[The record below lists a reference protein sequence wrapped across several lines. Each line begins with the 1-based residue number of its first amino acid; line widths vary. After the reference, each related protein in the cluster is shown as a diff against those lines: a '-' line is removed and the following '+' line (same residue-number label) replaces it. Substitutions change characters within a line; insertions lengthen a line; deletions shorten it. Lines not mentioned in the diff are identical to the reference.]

1 MPAQLPNLPNQQLQ
15 LSDQQLQLQLLQKL
29 QQQQQSFL
37 SQPGVTLAQ
46 LPLIQ
51 EQQKLIMDIQQQLSN
66 SHSLPQQQ
74 MMPQQS
80 TKIPSQAALL
90 PAPVQADT
98 QQKLPQKQALPADAL
113 EATVPP
119 TTSLKFSS
127 ANGSPLR
134 MPGATHSV
142 VTEEIP
148 SCSTSPS
155 TANGNHLLQP
165 VPGRDQYCSMINT
178 EKAPQSTAPMSVPS
192 SLDVGTGTPRMT
204 KEFPKL
210 NSNVKQSMM
219 ASKLPNA
226 EASPQNFVNNA
237 PPTDYLETAS
247 SATSVWLSQTDGLLQ
262 QNFPMSNFSPQQLFK
277 DAPPDT
283 EIHAEVPTN
292 NALFGIGND
301 GHVGFPLGTDDFLT
315 NGIDAVKYQNHIST
329 DIDNNY
335 RIPKDTQQEISSS
348 MVSQSFGASDM
359 AFNSIDSGINDG
371 AFLNRTS
378 WPPAAPLKRMRT
390 FTKVSAFL
398 FLLPE
403 AWMLL
408 LVYYLLRFSMVS
420 L

>member
-1 MPAQLPNLPNQQLQ
+1 
-15 LSDQQLQLQLLQKL
+15 
-29 QQQQQSFL
+29 
-37 SQPGVTLAQ
+37 
-46 LPLIQ
+46 
-51 EQQKLIMDIQQQLSN
+51 
-66 SHSLPQQQ
+66 
-74 MMPQQS
+74 
-80 TKIPSQAALL
+80 
-90 PAPVQADT
+90 
-98 QQKLPQKQALPADAL
+98 
-113 EATVPP
+113 
-119 TTSLKFSS
+119 
-127 ANGSPLR
+127 
-134 MPGATHSV
+134 
-142 VTEEIP
+142 
-148 SCSTSPS
+148 
-155 TANGNHLLQP
+155 
-165 VPGRDQYCSMINT
+165 
-178 EKAPQSTAPMSVPS
+178 
-192 SLDVGTGTPRMT
+192 
-204 KEFPKL
+204 
-210 NSNVKQSMM
+210 
-219 ASKLPNA
+219 
-226 EASPQNFVNNA
+226 
-237 PPTDYLETAS
+237 
-247 SATSVWLSQTDGLLQ
+247 
-262 QNFPMSNFSPQQLFK
+262 MSNFSPQQLFK

-390 FTKVSAFL
+390 FTKVSAFF

-403 AWMLL
+403 AWVLL